1 MKKIKPVTTSLPV
14 HYELAEA
21 LPVYRTTREWL
32 EDQPEKVVQ
41 GCKPVHVLKEL
52 LETAAM
58 FTEGNISERDLRNK
72 IYSLLS

>member
-1 MKKIKPVTTSLPV
+1 MKYVKPITTSKAV
-14 HYELAEA
+14 HYELSEA

-32 EDQPEKVVQ
+32 EEQPDKVVE
-41 GCKPVHVLKEL
+41 GCKPVKVLKEL

-58 FTEGNISERDLRNK
+58 FTEGNIPESELRNK